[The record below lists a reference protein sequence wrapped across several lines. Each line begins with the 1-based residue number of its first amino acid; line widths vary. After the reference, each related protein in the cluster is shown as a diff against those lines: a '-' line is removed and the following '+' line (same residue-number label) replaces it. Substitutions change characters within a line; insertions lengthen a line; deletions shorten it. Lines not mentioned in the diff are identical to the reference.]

1 MIEGLYFVTP
11 TGSGPT
17 TPATQIQVPFSFDDA
32 SPRNIRVMGAGAVVY
47 QVLLCVTTAFD
58 GTGASLTVGDAG
70 QADRLMSA
78 AQNDPYT
85 VGNNEANPAHEYVLS
100 TQVTLTLTPGTAT
113 QGAGVLVLLF
123 KP

>member
-1 MIEGLYFVTP
+1 MDGLYFVTP

-17 TPATQIQVPFSFDDA
+17 TPATQIQVPFAFDDA
-32 SPRNIRVMGAGAVVY
+32 SPVNVKLMASGSVVY
-47 QVLLCVTTAFD
+47 QALLCITTAFD
-58 GTGASLTVGDAG
+58 GTGASLTLGDAG
-70 QADRLMSA
+70 QADRLMTA

-85 VGNNEANPAHEYVLS
+85 VGNNESNPAHEYASS
-100 TQVTLTLTPGTAT
+100 TQVRLTITPGTAT